1 MLDYIDYE
9 QIRKNVH
16 RSINRGESYHQ
27 LRSAIAKVSSR
38 KLTGKNEKALM
49 INNESAK
56 LIANCIIFYNAS
68 ILSGIYI
75 YYKDKGM
82 KDECEQII
90 RFSPVA
96 WKHINLI

>member
-1 MLDYIDYE
+1 MILYMLDYIDYE

-56 LIANCIIFYNAS
+56 LIANCIILTHQSYRVS
-68 ILSGIYI
+68 ISII
-75 YYKDKGM
+75 KTKG
-82 KDECEQII
+82 
-90 RFSPVA
+90 
-96 WKHINLI
+96 